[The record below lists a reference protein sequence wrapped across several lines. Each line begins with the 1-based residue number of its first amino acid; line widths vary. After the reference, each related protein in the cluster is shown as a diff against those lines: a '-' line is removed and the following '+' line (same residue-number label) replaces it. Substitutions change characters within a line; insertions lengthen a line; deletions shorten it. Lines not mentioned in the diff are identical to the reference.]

1 MADIEEG
8 LKVAGKGLDRAGS
21 GLSKMFRRLLGPAE
35 ALANSLLITLLVM
48 TGYVFSMIY
57 NLGYTDSDLDHLGEI
72 WQIVTVKA
80 SVGGLFVFLLC
91 LVYYK
96 LRSGALTIEEE

>member
-1 MADIEEG
+1 MADIEKG

-21 GLSKMFRRLLGPAE
+21 GISRMFRRLLGPAE
-35 ALANSLLITLLVM
+35 ALANSLLITLLMM

-57 NLGYTDSDLDHLGEI
+57 DLGYTDSDMNHLSEI

-96 LRSGALTIEEE
+96 LRSGALTLEEE